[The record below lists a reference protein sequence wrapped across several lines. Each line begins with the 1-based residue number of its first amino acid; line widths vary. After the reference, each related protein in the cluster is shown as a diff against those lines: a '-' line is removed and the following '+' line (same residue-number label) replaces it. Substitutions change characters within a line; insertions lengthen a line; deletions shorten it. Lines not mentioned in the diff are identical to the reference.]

1 MDIVIGRLSERV
13 IIKRLLEREK
23 IDHATLNKLNELGIY

>member
-1 MDIVIGRLSERV
+1 MDIVIGRLSERD
-13 IIKRLLEREK
+13 IDKHLREREK